1 MKSYRLLAYF
11 CLIFSAIVP
20 TASHAEFDDRKY
32 LCINQK
38 FVGSMSILYYFSNR
52 SKSDLLN
59 FLIEHFSKD
68 EYKIVIRDV
77 MLKNGDAIFDSFMIS
92 EIRKESF
99 EEYKLS
105 KAENLLYMDCMM
117 RRKTD
122 LNEVVEIFKSEY

>member
-1 MKSYRLLAYF
+1 
-11 CLIFSAIVP
+11 
-20 TASHAEFDDRKY
+20 
-32 LCINQK
+32 
-38 FVGSMSILYYFSNR
+38 MSILYYFSNR

-77 MLKNGDAIFDSFMIS
+77 MLRNGDAIFDSFVIS
-92 EIRKESF
+92 EIKKESF
-99 EEYKLS
+99 EEYKLL

-122 LNEVVEIFKSEY
+122 LNEVVEIFKFEY